1 MKNKLLPLIF
11 GSLLVASTVSAQKC
25 GTYEGSFEAEKHKH
39 PEFYQSLESLNAEL
53 DAGNKDALSKMKK
66 LKVENGKKIIPVV
79 VHVIHD
85 FGNENISDASIQGAL
100 DILNANMNGQA
111 ANFLAKTPDIF
122 ASVRGDLNVEFRLAK
137 IDPEGNPTTGIVRV
151 QSELT
156 DQPEPRDVVKSLSY
170 WNSYEYFN
178 IWTLKKFA
186 PQADGN
192 TLLGYAQFPW
202 TGSMST
208 DGVVLLASQMVS
220 GGTLT
225 HECGHWLG
233 LRHTWGDAVCGDDGV
248 KDTPPAREPNFG
260 VGFSSFPYHVGLSN
274 LGCIADS
281 LNYAGEMFVNYM
293 DYSDDSEVTMFTK
306 GQNVVM
312 NETLDGIYDEE
323 TQTTGIGYREYLWSA
338 ENVAATGVSD
348 GYLSPLCDQKADFS
362 ITTGISSLCAGEQ
375 VILKGNKSQFGNGNV
390 SSMLW
395 DFGDG
400 ETDNTNTNFLT
411 HNYANVGTYDVSLT
425 VEYNETT
432 EARAAN
438 LSDLDLNSASSY
450 DSIITNLIVQGT
462 EQELIAMG
470 ATGIV
475 EKQIDSLGIY
485 WGMQDSSFFRGSL
498 EKKTYVAYYNNT
510 CTSTTIKEGYLSV
523 EATSS
528 SNVAGDYQ
536 YSFESDNELTSD
548 WNVVSGESESNWSF
562 NHIENDSWKRVEG
575 IASNGSSSIMIDK
588 DNLTLG
594 SDEIISVAYDLSALT
609 SPAIKFSYSG
619 AATNEVLVNELNV
632 YYSDDCGEV
641 WRALGSL
648 TEYEVANAGLYTTN
662 FKPNADE
669 WNDTI
674 MTKNQLKNNNIRFK
688 FEYVT
693 NGAANNFYLDNI
705 RIGESAALM
714 LPNSTTDSRLSVY
727 PNPTNGNANV
737 VLENL
742 VDKHVKV
749 NLVNVLGA
757 EVMNV
762 FDGEV
767 VSNFYSIDNID
778 LSHLETGVYFMNI
791 ESEGNVISTEKLILN
806 K

>member
-11 GSLLVASTVSAQKC
+11 GSLLVASTLSAQKC

-39 PEFYQSLESLNAEL
+39 PEFYQNLESLNAEL

-260 VGFSSFPYHVGLSN
+260 VGFSNFPYHVGLSN

-348 GYLSPLCDQKADFS
+348 GYLPPLCDQKADFS

-450 DSIITNLIVQGT
+450 DSIITTLIVQGT

-475 EKQIDSLGIY
+475 EKQIDSLGTY

-575 IASNGSSSIMIDK
+575 VASNGSSSIMIDK

-742 VDKHVKV
+742 EDKHVKV

-791 ESEGNVISTEKLILN
+791 ESEGNMISTEKLILN